1 MSSFSQGQLRH
12 IQDVII
18 DVLRKE
24 LRFLIPQ
31 YLEHTRNQRVLP
43 DPETDPLISRALAA
57 RILGVSIQTVSKM
70 IKAKRLPCIKVQ
82 RRTLIRKS
90 DINKLLENDDAKLDG
105 GHQ

>member
-1 MSSFSQGQLRH
+1 MTTGQLRH

-24 LRFLIPQ
+24 LRYLIPQ
-31 YLEHTRNQRVLP
+31 YLEHAHSQRALS
-43 DPETDPLISRALAA
+43 DPEADPLISRAQAA

-70 IKAKRLPCIKVQ
+70 IRTNRLPGIKVQ

-90 DINKLLENDDAKLDG
+90 DISKSLESDVVSFG
-105 GHQ
+105 GGGQ

>member
-1 MSSFSQGQLRH
+1 MPAITTGQLRH

-31 YLEHTRNQRVLP
+31 YLEHIRNQRALP
-43 DPETDPLISRALAA
+43 DPEADPLISRALAA

-70 IKAKRLPCIKVQ
+70 IKTNRLPCIKVQ

-90 DINKLLENDDAKLDG
+90 DINKLLEMNVDRFG
-105 GHQ
+105 EGEQ

>member
-1 MSSFSQGQLRH
+1 MPAITTGQLRN

-24 LRFLIPQ
+24 LRHLIPH
-31 YLEHTRNQRVLP
+31 YLDHLRNQRALS

-57 RILGVSIQTVSKM
+57 QILGVSIQTVSKM
-70 IKAKRLPCIKVQ
+70 IKTNRLPCIKVQ

-90 DINKLLENDDAKLDG
+90 DISKLLENDVARFG
-105 GHQ
+105 GGQQ